1 MYETWLEGESASDL
15 HRAKIR
21 LGEFKTIYSSFT
33 LTECTGKYQ
42 DQKFYKIIFLIKDA
56 WSSVEGYLKVKKMSN
71 SMKVGLKHTQNKIDT
86 VAEQDNLSH
95 FTSFGNY
102 ITRNVIV
109 RLRYPFENT
118 TDNT

>member
-1 MYETWLEGESASDL
+1 
-15 HRAKIR
+15 
-21 LGEFKTIYSSFT
+21 
-33 LTECTGKYQ
+33 
-42 DQKFYKIIFLIKDA
+42 
-56 WSSVEGYLKVKKMSN
+56 
-71 SMKVGLKHTQNKIDT
+71 MKAGLKHAQNKIDT